1 MGSQR
6 VGHGSDFHS
15 LTHEGER
22 RLLAGKSEQQTV
34 VSLSVYFELGK
45 KKFILAQKNNWE
57 GTEGKDAIA
66 GSF

>member
-45 KKFILAQKNNWE
+45 KIFYFSSKEQ
-57 GTEGKDAIA
+57 
-66 GSF
+66 